1 MKTKQFC
8 CTHSI
13 FLINTEH
20 LTLGSFHWIYFNW
33 FFFWTYT
40 HGIVCSSTGFHLFL
54 FFQPGAHWYENICPS
69 TLFHSAIRTMGK
81 QNLNGKTLRIHL
93 THRRCAH
100 PTTAVC
106 LGVHT
111 KIDCSLL
118 SICVISFCP
127 QVLLAI
133 IFTSN
138 SSGQMAVTNN
148 RNRNSDS
155 C

>member
-33 FFFWTYT
+33 FFFG
-40 HGIVCSSTGFHLFL
+40 HIPMALFAL
-54 FFQPGAHWYENICPS
+54 RRASICFYFFSQERNICPS

-133 IFTSN
+133 IFTSD

>member
-93 THRRCAH
+93 TQTLRTPNNSGMFRCAH
-100 PTTAVC
+100 QNRLFST
-106 LGVHT
+106 L
-111 KIDCSLL
+111 DMRNFLL
-118 SICVISFCP
+118 PAGAARNNFH
-127 QVLLAI
+127 QR
-133 IFTSN
+133 FERSN
-138 SSGQMAVTNN
+138 GSNK
-148 RNRNSDS
+148 
-155 C
+155 